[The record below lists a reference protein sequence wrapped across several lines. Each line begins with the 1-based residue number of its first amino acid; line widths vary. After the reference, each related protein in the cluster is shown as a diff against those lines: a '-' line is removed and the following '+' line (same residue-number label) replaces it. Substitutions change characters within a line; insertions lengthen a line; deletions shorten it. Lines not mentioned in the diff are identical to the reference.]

1 MTAAAQ
7 NAITM
12 IKPMVSSNLKPRRT
26 SARNYLSSFKGR
38 PCEANCGRE
47 ASTCVP
53 AHLNMDC
60 RGKDDA
66 LTASLCHE
74 CHAVADGRTSAPL
87 DERRKVWMRVLT
99 TLMRA
104 RYENWRAENA

>member
-1 MTAAAQ
+1 MP
-7 NAITM
+7 
-12 IKPMVSSNLKPRRT
+12 KRRDP
-26 SARNYLSSFKGR
+26 YLDTFRGR

-60 RGKDDA
+60 AGKDDA

-74 CHAVADGRTSAPL
+74 CHAVADGRTSAPKSEA
-87 DERRKVWMRVLT
+87 DKIWKRVCQ

-104 RYENWRAENA
+104 RYELWRTENA